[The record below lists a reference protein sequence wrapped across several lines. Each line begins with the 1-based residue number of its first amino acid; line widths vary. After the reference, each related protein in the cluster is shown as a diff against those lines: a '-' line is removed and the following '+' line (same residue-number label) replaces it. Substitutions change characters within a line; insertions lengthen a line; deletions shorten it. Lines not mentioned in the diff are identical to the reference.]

1 MTMQS
6 NLKSPSLELG
16 NLATVKN
23 SKAEVSSVSP
33 SSERMEELW
42 VVCAFICRKWIIL
55 NYLNKVQNYPIIVSQ
70 RRRTTQSLET
80 YPLNSFVFKICVAP
94 VATIWSRMYFL
105 QGTLALRLLR

>member
-1 MTMQS
+1 MTMHC

-42 VVCAFICRKWIIL
+42 VV
-55 NYLNKVQNYPIIVSQ
+55 
-70 RRRTTQSLET
+70 
-80 YPLNSFVFKICVAP
+80 
-94 VATIWSRMYFL
+94 
-105 QGTLALRLLR
+105 

>member
-1 MTMQS
+1 MKAKKKTSASGSVRQLHEISVVLACKRQVNQFFFFCTKFFCNLMTMQS

-42 VVCAFICRKWIIL
+42 VV
-55 NYLNKVQNYPIIVSQ
+55 
-70 RRRTTQSLET
+70 
-80 YPLNSFVFKICVAP
+80 
-94 VATIWSRMYFL
+94 
-105 QGTLALRLLR
+105 

>member
-1 MTMQS
+1 MKAKKKTSASGSVRQLHEISVVLACKRQVNQFFFCTKFFCNLMTMHC

-42 VVCAFICRKWIIL
+42 VV
-55 NYLNKVQNYPIIVSQ
+55 
-70 RRRTTQSLET
+70 
-80 YPLNSFVFKICVAP
+80 
-94 VATIWSRMYFL
+94 
-105 QGTLALRLLR
+105 